1 MRDNMI
7 LKDTL
12 VIGDQTTLTFKT
24 QVPKGA
30 KFFFPK
36 PDSALNGLEIVGIP
50 KIDTLSS
57 TSAGTELQTKI
68 VLTSFDSG
76 SHYLPKLPAY
86 IQMPDGSVD
95 TVWFD
100 GKEIQYT
107 TIQIDTTSYKPYDI
121 KGQMEYPITLKEVL
135 LWAGIGLALAF
146 LIYML
151 VRFIKRRRMNKSFF
165 EKPKQD
171 EPPYLIALRD
181 LEKIRTEALWQN
193 GKEKLYYT
201 YITEVLRVYI
211 EARFNINAMEYTSAE
226 ILRDLSKA
234 GLDKAN
240 YSILADLLN
249 VADLVKFAKY
259 KATAEENESAI
270 PAAIRFV
277 QGTHEEEI
285 VKEKGV

>member
-1 MRDNMI
+1 MI

-12 VIGDQTTLTFKT
+12 LIGDQTTLTFKT
-24 QVPKGA
+24 LVPKGA

-36 PDSALNGLEIVGIP
+36 PDSSLNGLEIVGIP
-50 KIDTLSS
+50 KIDTINSS
-57 TSAGTELQTKI
+57 SAGTELQTKI

-86 IQMPDGSVD
+86 IQKPDGSVD

-107 TIQIDTTSYKPYDI
+107 TLQIDTTSFKPYDI
-121 KGQMEYPITLKEVL
+121 KGQMQYPVTLKEVL
-135 LWAGIGLALAF
+135 MWAGIVVLFVF
-146 LIYML
+146 LVFMIIRY
-151 VRFIKRRRMNKSFF
+151 FKRRKMNRSFF
-165 EKPKQD
+165 EKPQHN

-181 LEKIRTEALWQN
+181 LEKIRSQSLWQN

-211 EARFNINAMEYTSAE
+211 ENRFNINAMEYTSAE
-226 ILRDLSKA
+226 ILRDLSKT
-234 GLDKAN
+234 GIDKNTFAVL
-240 YSILADLLN
+240 SDLLN

-259 KATAEENESAI
+259 KASADENESAV
-270 PAAIRFV
+270 PAAIKFV
-277 QGTHEEEI
+277 QATYIEEP